1 MSNKTIALAVAAA
14 LLAGTAHAQGISG
27 DVVKI
32 GIMNGASGPYAAI
45 SGKGSVVA
53 AQMAVEDFGGK
64 VLGKPVQILSADHQN
79 KPDIG
84 SAVAREW
91 IDREGVDMI
100 ADMDTS
106 SVALAVQR
114 LAADKGVLTINT
126 GAGSTALTNEQCTP
140 LGIHYAYDTYALAV
154 GIADPVIR
162 AGGDKWFY
170 ITADYAFGHSLEE
183 NASNVVKATGGKN
196 VGAVRHP
203 FPNNDFS
210 SYLLQAQGSGANVI
224 ALANAG
230 QDTTNTIKQAG
241 EFGIGRGE
249 QQLVGLLVFISEVKS
264 LGLQTA
270 QGLKFT
276 DSWYWDMNDETRE
289 FTKRFMQRHNAAP
302 TSDQAAVYSAVTQYL
317 KAVEAAGTDQGKA
330 VRAQLGKMTFNDMYH
345 KNAKLRPDGRVV
357 HDMYLMEV
365 KSPKESKSEWDL
377 VKVIDTIP
385 AEKAFIPLSESKC
398 PLVKKSS

>member
-114 LAADKGVLTINT
+114 LATDKGVLTINT

-154 GIADPVIR
+154 G
-162 AGGDKWFY
+162 
-170 ITADYAFGHSLEE
+170 TANPIIQPS
-183 NASNVVKATGGKN
+183 
-196 VGAVRHP
+196 
-203 FPNNDFS
+203 
-210 SYLLQAQGSGANVI
+210 
-224 ALANAG
+224 ANAG
-230 QDTTNTIKQAG
+230 PLA
-241 EFGIGRGE
+241 R
-249 QQLVGLLVFISEVKS
+249 
-264 LGLQTA
+264 
-270 QGLKFT
+270 
-276 DSWYWDMNDETRE
+276 
-289 FTKRFMQRHNAAP
+289 P
-302 TSDQAAVYSAVTQYL
+302 
-317 KAVEAAGTDQGKA
+317 
-330 VRAQLGKMTFNDMYH
+330 
-345 KNAKLRPDGRVV
+345 RPDVSMSITLTMGKGLIATPSAGVRISPIATPMVSSN
-357 HDMYLMEV
+357 DAYLHAG
-365 KSPKESKSEWDL
+365 DR
-377 VKVIDTIP
+377 
-385 AEKAFIPLSESKC
+385 
-398 PLVKKSS
+398 